1 MIWGKPHNS
10 PNCCQA
16 FPKSVLD
23 ATISKLPNNAHLT
36 MQNRDPYYDIL
47 RGLAIIMVIGIHT
60 YADGAA
66 HLNLFFR
73 QFINCAVPIFLAVS
87 GYFIGKKSFQER
99 GSYICFLK
107 RQVPRVYIPMVLWS
121 IPWAMQAIHMG
132 MTPTAAIISSLIG
145 KFSVFYFIILII
157 QLYILTPLIQKFN
170 YKHGGGYS
178 VIVTVIGISLFDYFL
193 RIRGVNVGL
202 LASGGPF
209 PVWMVFYVL
218 GVLKAQGLKIP
229 FQTSKPLLAAF
240 IALIFCCIQIAAF
253 HAYNGSVVHGIKF
266 HRNVA
271 AVRLCE
277 SHNIKRTSA
286 MGLQASCH
294 DRATVI
300 PNLPEPLPLHHCHRA
315 LEPTICMGASLGS
328 KRSCFNCVRIV
339 L

>member
-16 FPKSVLD
+16 FPKSALD

-170 YKHGGGYS
+170 YKHGG
-178 VIVTVIGISLFDYFL
+178 
-193 RIRGVNVGL
+193 
-202 LASGGPF
+202 
-209 PVWMVFYVL
+209 VFCY
-218 GVLKAQGLKIP
+218 
-229 FQTSKPLLAAF
+229 
-240 IALIFCCIQIAAF
+240 
-253 HAYNGSVVHGIKF
+253 
-266 HRNVA
+266 
-271 AVRLCE
+271 
-277 SHNIKRTSA
+277 
-286 MGLQASCH
+286 CH
-294 DRATVI
+294 SDWHI
-300 PNLPEPLPLHHCHRA
+300 
-315 LEPTICMGASLGS
+315 TI
-328 KRSCFNCVRIV
+328 
-339 L
+339 